1 MPKEKFVYNKHTL
14 RFEKIH
20 NTLKSQLFKLFGFLS
35 AVTVASIILLSLAFT
50 YFPSPREKMLLR
62 EIDQMKNKYQ
72 DINSQM
78 DMMGK
83 VLNNLQDRDA
93 NVHRMMFGMDP
104 IDKDLWEGG
113 IGGHDKYGS
122 YTRYSNS
129 FETLAS
135 TEEKTQKIE
144 RQLVIQS
151 LSLDTIMSMAKKKE
165 KLYSSTPIITPISAD
180 KYRQRITSL
189 SGFGYRLHPILKTM
203 RMHTGVDFP
212 APRGTA
218 IQATGDGRIS
228 KIESNASGY
237 GRNVIIDH
245 GYGYQTMYAHMEKIN
260 VQVGQRVK
268 RGQKIGTVG
277 DSGRATAP
285 HCHYEVWLKGKKVN
299 PIHYCIEGVTPTEYS
314 ELVEMS
320 QNANISYD

>member
-14 RFEKIH
+14 RFEKIQS
-20 NTLKSQLFKLFGFLS
+20 TLKSRLFKLFGFLS
-35 AVTVASIILLSLAFT
+35 AVSVASLIILSLAFT

-72 DINSQM
+72 EVNNQM
-78 DMMGK
+78 DMMEK
-83 VLNNLQDRDA
+83 VLGNLQDRDA

-104 IDKDLWEGG
+104 IDKNLWEGG
-113 IGGHDKYGS
+113 VGGRDKYGAYSRYANS
-122 YTRYSNS
+122 Y
-129 FETLAS
+129 ETLAS
-135 TEEKTQKIE
+135 TEEKTKKLE
-144 RQLVIQS
+144 RQLVMQS
-151 LSLDTIMSMAKKKE
+151 LSLDTIMLMAKRKE
-165 KLYSSTPIITPISAD
+165 KLYSSMPIITPISAD
-180 KYRQRITSL
+180 KYRQRISSL
-189 SGFGYRLHPILKTM
+189 SGFGMRLHPILKTM

-218 IQATGDGRIS
+218 IQATGDGRVS
-228 KIESNASGY
+228 KIENNSGGY
-237 GRNVIIDH
+237 GRNLIIDH
-245 GYGYQTMYAHMEKIN
+245 GYGYQTMFAHMDKIN
-260 VQVGQRVK
+260 VSVGQRVK

-277 DSGRATAP
+277 ETGRATAP
-285 HCHYEVWLKGKKVN
+285 HVHYEVLLKGKKVN